1 MNKKIVIIG
10 GVAGGATTAARL
22 RRLDEFAEI
31 ILLEKGEHI
40 SFANCGLPYHIGGVI
55 PSRDSLLVTTPTEMK
70 EKFNIDVRTFSEVI
84 DMDTKKKKIVVKDV
98 NTGKTYEES
107 YDKAVISTGAQPI
120 MPPISGLKESKNL
133 FKLRNIPDMDE
144 IIEFIEETKPQN
156 AVVIGGGFIG
166 VEMMEN
172 LAHRG
177 LKVTLVEM
185 APQVMGMFDY
195 EMAQVIHQHI
205 VEHGVDLILNDGV
218 KSFEQE
224 GKKITLQSG
233 TVLLSDLTIFAIG
246 VRPDNAIAKAANLEL
261 NKRGSIK
268 VNEYLQTSDPNVY
281 AIGDVIDI
289 KNLVTGK
296 AMSAALAGPA
306 NKQGRFVANH
316 ICGIEDKYEG
326 TLATSAAKIFDLTV
340 GSVGVNERTL
350 KQLELPFKTIHIHPM
365 NHASYYPDSE
375 TINFKVLYNPETLE
389 IYGAQAIGGQ
399 GVDKRIDVMSTAIY
413 AKLIVTDLKNLDL
426 AYAPPF
432 SSAKD
437 PVNMI
442 GFVADNIK
450 KGLVETIE
458 WNEIQDLASKGSY
471 VLDVREEPEFVLD
484 YLPGAINIPLSQLR
498 QRLTEI
504 PKDQEIYVYCAAG
517 IRGYAAVRILEQNGF
532 SAKNLDG
539 GFKSYSC
546 VFDHEGNEICFTATD
561 DFGVPV
567 VDLKKLEE
575 PVPVVDTNKVS
586 LQIDACGLQCP
597 GPIVQVYK
605 NMQTLNDGDILEV
618 KATDPGFKKDIKSWS
633 DKTGNTLLNIEQQDK
648 VITASI
654 QKGRNK
660 AMPGAQASASNKGFD
675 VKEDKNGTTIVV
687 FSQDLDKAIAAFII
701 ASGAKSMG
709 KDVSLFFTFW
719 GLNILRKPKKVRV
732 KKTFIEKMFGRM
744 MPRGVKK
751 LPISNMN
758 MMGMGPKMIK
768 SIMKKKNVDSLQTLM
783 ANAMDMGVKI
793 IACAMSMDI
802 MGIKQEELIDGI
814 EVAGVATYLGDTQ
827 EANHNLF
834 I

>member
-31 ILLEKGEHI
+31 ILFERGEFI
-40 SFANCGLPYHIGGVI
+40 SFANCGLPYYIGGVI
-55 PSRDSLLVTTPTEMK
+55 TSRDALVVQTPEGMHQN
-70 EKFNIDVRTFSEVI
+70 FNIDVRVFSDVI
-84 DMDTKKKKIVVKDV
+84 GMDTKTKTLKVK
-98 NTGKTYEES
+98 NLKTGKTYEES

-120 MPPISGLKESKNL
+120 MPPIPGINEAKNL

-144 IIEFIEETKPQN
+144 IISFIDENKPKK

-166 VEMMEN
+166 IEMMEN
-172 LAHRG
+172 LAHLG
-177 LKVTLVEM
+177 LQVTLVEM

-195 EMAQVIHQHI
+195 EMAQIIHQTI
-205 VEHGVDLILNDGV
+205 VDNHVSLVLSDGV

-224 GKKITLQSG
+224 GKKIVLQSG
-233 TVLLSDLTIFAIG
+233 TVLLTDLIIFAIG
-246 VRPDNAIAKAANLEL
+246 VRPDNSLAKAADLEL
-261 NKRGSIK
+261 TKRGSIK
-268 VNEYLQTSDPNVY
+268 VNEHLQTSNKDVY
-281 AIGDVIDI
+281 AIGDVIDVT
-289 KNLVTGK
+289 NLVTNQ

-316 ICGIEDKYEG
+316 ICGIEDSYPG
-326 TLATSAAKIFDLTV
+326 TLATSAAKIFNINV
-340 GSVGVNERTL
+340 GSVGVNELTL
-350 KQLELPFKTIHIHPM
+350 KKLELPFKSIHIHPM
-365 NHASYYPDSE
+365 NHASYYPGAE
-375 TINFKVLYNPETLE
+375 TINFKVLYNPETYE
-389 IYGAQAIGGQ
+389 IYGAQAIGGE
-399 GVDKRIDVMSTAIY
+399 GIDKRIDVMATAIY
-413 AKLIVTDLKNLDL
+413 AKMKVTDLKNLDL
-426 AYAPPF
+426 TYAPPF

-450 KGLVETIE
+450 NGLVSTVTWQEMQE
-458 WNEIQDLASKGSY
+458 LASKGSY
-471 VLDVREEPEFVLD
+471 ILDVREEAEYILD
-484 YLPGAINIPLSQLR
+484 YLPGSKNIPLSVLR
-498 QRLTEI
+498 TRLTEI
-504 PKDQEIYVYCAAG
+504 PKDQEIYVYCAVG
-517 IRGYAAVRILEQNGF
+517 IRGYAASRVLEQNGYHV
-532 SAKNLDG
+532 KNLDG

-546 VFDHEGNEICFTATD
+546 VFDHEGQEICFTQTN

-567 VDLKKLEE
+567 VNTIKQEE
-575 PVPVVDTNKVS
+575 AIPVVKESKIT
-586 LQIDACGLQCP
+586 LTIDACGLQCP

-605 NMQTLNDGDILEV
+605 NMSSLVDGNVLEV
-618 KATDPGFKKDIKSWS
+618 KATDPGFKKDIKTWA
-633 DKTGNTLLNIEQQDK
+633 DRTGNTLLNLTQDDNM
-648 VITASI
+648 IIAHI
-654 QKGRNK
+654 QKGTNK
-660 AMPGAQASASNKGFD
+660 QIKKDFEVQEN
-675 VKEDKNGTTIVV
+675 KNGTTIVV

-719 GLNILRKPKKVRV
+719 GLNILRKSKKVRV
-732 KKTFIEKMFGRM
+732 KKTFIEKMFGKM

-758 MMGMGPKMIK
+758 MLGMGPKMIK

-783 ANAMDMGVKI
+783 SSAMDMGVKI
-793 IACAMSMDI
+793 TACAMSMDI
-802 MGIKQEELIDGI
+802 MGIKREELIDGI

-827 EANHNLF
+827 DANHNLF

>member
-31 ILLEKGEHI
+31 ILFEKGEYI

-55 PSRDSLLVTTPTEMK
+55 PSRDSLVVTTPTEMK
-70 EKFNIDVRTFSEVI
+70 EKFNIDVRIFSEVI
-84 DMDTKKKKIVVKDV
+84 DMDTKKKMVTIK
-98 NTGKTYEES
+98 NEQTGKTYEES

-120 MPPISGLKESKNL
+120 MPPIPGIREAKNL

-144 IIEFIEETKPQN
+144 IISYINEKKPKK
-156 AVVIGGGFIG
+156 AVVVGGGFIG

-172 LAHRG
+172 LVHRG
-177 LKVTLVEM
+177 LDVTLVEM

-195 EMAQVIHQHI
+195 EMAQIIHQHI
-205 VEHGVDLILNDGV
+205 VQNQVDLVLNDGV

-233 TVLLSDLTIFAIG
+233 TVLLTDLIIFAIG
-246 VRPDNAIAKAANLEL
+246 VRPDNAIAKTAGLEL
-261 NKRGSIK
+261 TKRGSIK
-268 VNEYLQTSDPNVY
+268 VNEYLQTSSVDVY
-281 AIGDVIDI
+281 AIGDVIDV
-289 KNLVTGK
+289 KNLVTIK
-296 AMSAALAGPA
+296 EMSAALAGPA

-316 ICGIEDKYEG
+316 ICGIDDKYEG

-375 TINFKVLYNPETLE
+375 AINFKVLYNPDTLE
-389 IYGAQAIGGQ
+389 IYGAQAVGGN
-399 GVDKRIDVMSTAIY
+399 GVDKRIDVISTAIY
-413 AKLIVTDLKNLDL
+413 AKMKVTDLKNLDL

-450 KGLVETIE
+450 KGLVETVE
-458 WNEIQDLASKGSY
+458 WNEIQELASKGSY
-471 VLDVREEPEFVLD
+471 VLDVREKAEFILD
-484 YLPGAINIPLSQLR
+484 YLPGAINIPLTELR
-498 QRLTEI
+498 QRLNEI
-504 PKDQEIYVYCAAG
+504 PKDQEIYVYCAVG
-517 IRGYAAVRILEQNGF
+517 IRGYAASRVLKQNGF
-532 SAKNLDG
+532 HVKNLDG

-546 VFDHEGNEICFTATD
+546 VFDHEGNEICFTLTD

-567 VDLKKLEE
+567 LDKVKSEE
-575 PVPVVDTNKVS
+575 AVPVVDTSKVS

-605 NMQTLNDGDILEV
+605 SMEGLKDGNILEV
-618 KATDPGFKKDIKSWS
+618 KATDPGFKRDIQSWS
-633 DKTGNTLLNIEQQDK
+633 DKTGNTLLNIEQNDR
-648 VITASI
+648 VITALI
-654 QKGRNK
+654 QKGRHK
-660 AMPGAQASASNKGFD
+660 GMPNTQTQSQKGFD
-675 VKEDKNGTTIVV
+675 VKEGKDGTTIVV

-709 KDVSLFFTFW
+709 KNVSLFFTFW

-768 SIMKKKNVDSLQTLM
+768 NIMKKKNVDSLQTLM
-783 ANAMDMGVKI
+783 TNAMDMGVKI

-802 MGIKQEELIDGI
+802 MGIKEEELINGI

-827 EANHNLF
+827 DANHNLF

>member
-22 RRLDEFAEI
+22 RRLDEFADI
-31 ILLEKGEHI
+31 ILFERGEYI
-40 SFANCGLPYHIGGVI
+40 SFANCGLPYHVGGVI
-55 PSRDSLLVTTPTEMK
+55 PSRDALVVQTPEDMHQ
-70 EKFNIDVRTFSEVI
+70 KFNIDVRIFSEVI
-84 DMDTKKKKIVVKDV
+84 DMDVKAKTITV
-98 NTGKTYEES
+98 KNVKTGEEYVES

-120 MPPISGLKESKNL
+120 MPPIPGIKEAKNL

-144 IIEFIEETKPQN
+144 IISFIETEKPKK

-177 LKVTLVEM
+177 LQVTLVEM
-185 APQVMGMFDY
+185 APQVMNMFDY
-195 EMAQVIHQHI
+195 EMAQIIH
-205 VEHGVDLILNDGV
+205 EHMVDNNVGLILNDGV
-218 KSFEQE
+218 KSFELE
-224 GKKITLQSG
+224 GKEIILQSG
-233 TVLLSDLTIFAIG
+233 TKLLTDLIIFAIG
-246 VRPDNAIAKAANLEL
+246 VRPDNEIAKKANLEL
-261 NKRGSIK
+261 TQRGSVK
-268 VNEYLQTSDPNVY
+268 VNEYLQTSNKDVY
-281 AIGDVIDI
+281 AIGDVIDV
-289 KNLVTGK
+289 KNLATNEV
-296 AMSAALAGPA
+296 MNAALAGPA

-316 ICGIEDKYEG
+316 ICGIEDKYQG

-340 GSVGVNERTL
+340 GSVGANEKSL
-350 KQLELPFKTIHIHPM
+350 KALKLPFKSIHIHPM
-365 NHASYYPDSE
+365 SHASYYPGAQ
-375 TINFKVLYNPETLE
+375 TINMKVLYNPETLE
-389 IYGAQAIGGQ
+389 IYGAQAIGGE
-399 GVDKRIDVMSTAIY
+399 GVDKRIDVMATAIY
-413 AKLIVTDLKNLDL
+413 AKMSVIDLKHLDL

-442 GFVADNIK
+442 GFVAENIK
-450 KGLVETIE
+450 NGLVSTVS
-458 WNEIQDLASKGSY
+458 WQDMQELAAKGSFI
-471 VLDVREEPEFVLD
+471 LDARERAEYILD
-484 YLPGAINIPLSQLR
+484 YLPGSVNIPLSEIR
-498 QRLTEI
+498 NRLDEI
-504 PKDQEIYVYCAAG
+504 PKDREIYVYCAVG
-517 IRGYAAVRILEQNGF
+517 VRGYAATRVLLQNGF
-532 SAKNLDG
+532 NAKNLDG

-546 VFDHEGNEICFTATD
+546 VFDHDGHEVCFTLVD

-567 VDLKKLEE
+567 VDIPKLEE
-575 PVPVVDTNKVS
+575 AVPVVSDASIS
-586 LQIDACGLQCP
+586 LTVDACGLQCP

-605 NMQTLNDGDILEV
+605 NMETLKDGDVLEV
-618 KATDPGFKKDIKSWS
+618 KATDPGFKKDIKTWA
-633 DKTGNTLLNIEQQDK
+633 DRTGNSLLNLNQEGK
-648 VITASI
+648 VITAQI
-654 QKGRNK
+654 QKGVNK
-660 AMPGAQASASNKGFD
+660 NMPKAAEKQQQGFE
-675 VKEDKNGTTIVV
+675 VQESKNGTTIVV

-732 KKTFIEKMFGRM
+732 KKTLIEKMFGKM

-758 MMGMGPKMIK
+758 MLGMGPKMIK
-768 SIMKKKNVDSLQTLM
+768 MIMKKKNVDSLQVLM
-783 ANAMDMGVKI
+783 QNAMEMGVKI
-793 IACAMSMDI
+793 TACAMSMDI

-827 EANHNLF
+827 DANHNLF